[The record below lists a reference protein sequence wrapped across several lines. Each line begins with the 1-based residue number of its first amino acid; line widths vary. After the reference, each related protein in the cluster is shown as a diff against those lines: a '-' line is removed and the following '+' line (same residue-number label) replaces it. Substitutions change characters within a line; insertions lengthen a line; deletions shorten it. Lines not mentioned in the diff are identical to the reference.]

1 MVNPVVGRRYVKHSQ
16 LCQDVGPLVWRAAVR
31 QGNSPSPTPCGTAC
45 GWHVVNAGTP
55 AMNTVRSDKAK
66 RPPQTTFAGIHW
78 SNSLLELDVWMP
90 SEIGAIS
97 PTVEPLIRVIETW
110 RCSEGNEFAVE
121 LGLREALNNAVIH
134 GNGTDPNKLVEVRCR
149 IERGKGV
156 WLIVKDQGKG
166 FDPNAVPDPLAAENL
181 QAEYGRGIRLMKLM
195 MDEVSFQH
203 GGTEVHMRKGS
214 TRKLRPAPPRENERV
229 FSGAAEGLDCEAI
242 PVGRE

>member
-1 MVNPVVGRRYVKHSQ
+1 
-16 LCQDVGPLVWRAAVR
+16 
-31 QGNSPSPTPCGTAC
+31 
-45 GWHVVNAGTP
+45 
-55 AMNTVRSDKAK
+55 MNTVRSDKAK

-229 FSGAAEGLDCEAI
+229 FSGAAEGLHCEAI

>member
-1 MVNPVVGRRYVKHSQ
+1 
-16 LCQDVGPLVWRAAVR
+16 
-31 QGNSPSPTPCGTAC
+31 
-45 GWHVVNAGTP
+45 
-55 AMNTVRSDKAK
+55 MNTVRSDKAK

-134 GNGTDPNKLVEVRCR
+134 GNGMDPNKLVEVRCR

-229 FSGAAEGLDCEAI
+229 FSGAAEGLHCEAI

>member
-1 MVNPVVGRRYVKHSQ
+1 
-16 LCQDVGPLVWRAAVR
+16 
-31 QGNSPSPTPCGTAC
+31 
-45 GWHVVNAGTP
+45 
-55 AMNTVRSDKAK
+55 MNTVRSDKAK

-149 IERGKGV
+149 IEPGKGV

-181 QAEYGRGIRLMKLM
+181 QAEYGRIIRLMKLM